1 MKWFS
6 APVPRYDGTVA
17 LGLAGGTAQQPL
29 GYQFRVG
36 LDNTGEI
43 LGGAGGIV
51 VLRPNSKG
59 GAAVI
64 VAVQPQAL
72 VDRLL
77 LSRNIDAG
85 SGLGL
90 QKMPERLLICVWRD
104 KGRPS
109 TFPIYVYRSD
119 QNAMQTDLYGRFAT
133 QSIGFIEW
141 AVAPSL
147 PENGRLIDLGICTDI
162 VKKIRAGGM
171 QEAGLIDKSAATP
184 NSVVQLPR
192 VSGVSSIYHPGIFS
206 DALSTW
212 TVTFL

>member
-1 MKWFS
+1 MPKKTKPKREIRDVIPHTRNRLHSLLQRIALWLHVRVFSLTRLDEVYLAPIIKPFIALRQTLGETLFWTVIGAGLGLFTTTVGFVGNIQSVMKWFS

-72 VDRLL
+72 VDRLR

-119 QNAMQTDLYGRFAT
+119 
-133 QSIGFIEW
+133 
-141 AVAPSL
+141 
-147 PENGRLIDLGICTDI
+147 
-162 VKKIRAGGM
+162 
-171 QEAGLIDKSAATP
+171 
-184 NSVVQLPR
+184 
-192 VSGVSSIYHPGIFS
+192 
-206 DALSTW
+206 
-212 TVTFL
+212 